1 MSEQSSPSVSSGENW
16 EWQCRKSAEKAMI
29 WVGAWFIAFLRC
41 KRQRVYIVFLEKLEF
56 LETLLRTFKT
66 TSLL

>member
-1 MSEQSSPSVSSGENW
+1 MPELPSPSVTSRKSW
-16 EWQCRKSAEKAMI
+16 EWQCWKSAEKAMI